1 MDFLSSADQVI
12 FVGNHA
18 RSLVPSTEF
27 KQLHSLIY
35 EPGGLTEGS
44 GGFLHDS
51 TKSTPIPCES
61 YTPES
66 LANAIDISMGNAAKN
81 ILIGDPSEWIVAA
94 AITQYVQ
101 ANSLA
106 AVFFIYPVGMAA
118 LDSRKELAQVIL
130 QLKSN
135 EVPTYLLREPELFFE
150 GIEPNHSWFVTHLK
164 GGVSK
169 GSSIEYLCGL
179 SKASEVKTDGR

>member
-12 FVGNHA
+12 LVGNHA
-18 RSLVPSTEF
+18 RSLVPSTAF
-27 KQLHSLIY
+27 KELYSLIY
-35 EPGGLTEGS
+35 EPGRLTEGS

-51 TKSTPIPCES
+51 TKSIPIPCES

-66 LANAIDISMGNAAKN
+66 LANVIDICMDHSAKN

-135 EVPTYLLREPELFFE
+135 KVPTYLLREPEGFFE
-150 GIEPNHSWFVTHLK
+150 GVEPNLAWFVQQLQEGISMGTH
-164 GGVSK
+164 
-169 GSSIEYLCGL
+169 IEYLCGL
-179 SKASEVKTDGR
+179 SQSSTIDSNGR

>member
-27 KQLHSLIY
+27 KQLHTLIY
-35 EPGGLTEGS
+35 EPGGLTESS

-51 TKSTPIPCES
+51 TKLTPIPCES

-66 LANAIDISMGNAAKN
+66 LANAIDVSMGNSAKN

-179 SKASEVKTDGR
+179 SQASEVKTDGR

>member
-1 MDFLSSADQVI
+1 MD
-12 FVGNHA
+12 
-18 RSLVPSTEF
+18 
-27 KQLHSLIY
+27 HS
-35 EPGGLTEGS
+35 
-44 GGFLHDS
+44 
-51 TKSTPIPCES
+51 
-61 YTPES
+61 
-66 LANAIDISMGNAAKN
+66 AKN

-135 EVPTYLLREPELFFE
+135 KVPTYLLREPELFFE
-150 GIEPNHSWFVTHLK
+150 GIEPNHLWFVKQLK
-164 GGVSK
+164 DGVSK

-179 SKASEVKTDGR
+179 SQVSEAKIDGR

>member
-1 MDFLSSADQVI
+1 MDFLSSADQVT

-18 RSLVPSTEF
+18 RSLVPSPEF

-66 LANAIDISMGNAAKN
+66 LANAIDISMGNSAKN
-81 ILIGDPSEWIVAA
+81 ILIGDPSEWIVSA
-94 AITQYVQ
+94 AITQHML

-118 LDSRKELAQVIL
+118 LDSRKELAQLIL
-130 QLKSN
+130 QLKLN
-135 EVPTYLLREPELFFE
+135 EVPAYLLREPALFFE
-150 GIEPNHSWFVTHLK
+150 AVEPNPSWFVKHVK
-164 GGVSK
+164 AGVIN

-179 SKASEVKTDGR
+179 SQASEANTDGR

>member
-12 FVGNHA
+12 LVGNHA
-18 RSLVPSTEF
+18 RSLVPSTAF
-27 KQLHSLIY
+27 KELYSLIY
-35 EPGGLTEGS
+35 EPGRLTEGS
-44 GGFLHDS
+44 GGFLHNS
-51 TKSTPIPCES
+51 TKSIPIPCES

-66 LANAIDISMGNAAKN
+66 LANAIDICMDHSAKN

-135 EVPTYLLREPELFFE
+135 KVPTYLLREPELFFE
-150 GIEPNHSWFVTHLK
+150 GIEPNHSWFVKQLK
-164 GGVSK
+164 DGVSK

-179 SKASEVKTDGR
+179 SQVSEAKIDGR

>member
-1 MDFLSSADQVI
+1 MDFLSRADQVI
-12 FVGNHA
+12 LIGNHA
-18 RSLVPSTEF
+18 KSLVPSTDF
-27 KQLHSLIY
+27 KELHSLIY
-35 EPGGLTEGS
+35 EPGGLTEDS

-66 LANAIDISMGNAAKN
+66 LVNAIDVSMDQAAKN

-94 AITQYVQ
+94 AITQYVR

-106 AVFFIYPVGMAA
+106 GVFFIYPVGMAA

-135 EVPTYLLREPELFFE
+135 EVPTYLLREPGLFFE
-150 GIEPNHSWFVTHLK
+150 GIEPNQLWLVNQLK
-164 GGVSK
+164 DGVSE
-169 GSSIEYLCGL
+169 GISIEYLCGL
-179 SKASEVKTDGR
+179 SQASEAKLNGR